1 MPRIEGTKVG
11 IDPLGR
17 VVYRPIVIV
26 QLEANGLGM
35 QGPAIV
41 DSGADTTMIPAEVAA
56 GLGIDYA
63 KLPNG
68 TKGKGAGGVLESRPA
83 SLTIRY
89 QSWTLTGEVSI
100 AEPKHLDVVLLGR
113 SDFFQRFVVRFNWFK
128 SPPEFH
134 LDPANSGKP

>member
-11 IDPLGR
+11 IDPGGR
-17 VVYRPIVIV
+17 VVCRPIVIV

-41 DSGADTTMIPAEVAA
+41 DSGADTTMVPAEVVA

-63 KLPNG
+63 KLSGG
-68 TKGKGAGGVLESRPA
+68 TKGSGVGGPCESRPA
-83 SLTIRY
+83 LLTIRY
-89 QSWTLTGEVSI
+89 QSWKLTGEVAI
-100 AEPKHLDVVLLGR
+100 AEPERLDVVLLGR

-134 LDPANSGKP
+134 LDPANAGKP